1 MRRISALA
9 TIASGIALAAAPA
22 SAQTTLP
29 VVRIGASPIDS
40 TSEAPYGAEQ
50 GIFAD
55 NGITPKITMI
65 SGGSTIM
72 AAMLAGD
79 LDVGLANPL
88 SIASAVAH
96 SVPVQMI
103 APGALYSKKDAVPNL
118 IVSKASGISSPK
130 DLTGGTIAVITLG
143 DFTQMSLFVWLES
156 NGVARNSV
164 RYLEIPNSEMGAA
177 LERGT
182 VQAAIITEPA
192 RDKAMRS
199 ANLREFGDTYIA
211 IAPEF
216 ATVVWFASKD
226 WLGKNPDTATKLV
239 NGIFATARWANGHVR
254 ETGEM
259 LANIAKIDPEVVA
272 HMRRSYYATSNDRR
286 FVETTLTLAAR
297 YNMIPRIVTFAEY
310 SAF

>member
-1 MRRISALA
+1 MRRISAL
-9 TIASGIALAAAPA
+9 TSIASGIALAAAPA
-22 SAQTTLP
+22 SAQTAWP

-40 TSEAPYGAEQ
+40 TSEAPYGAQQ

-55 NGITPKITMI
+55 NGVTPAITMI

-88 SIASAVAH
+88 SIASAVARY
-96 SVPVQMI
+96 VPVQMI

-118 IVSKASGISSPK
+118 IVSKASGIASPK

-143 DFTQMSLFVWLES
+143 DFTQLSLFVWLES

-182 VQAAIITEPA
+182 V
-192 RDKAMRS
+192 
-199 ANLREFGDTYIA
+199 
-211 IAPEF
+211 
-216 ATVVWFASKD
+216 
-226 WLGKNPDTATKLV
+226 
-239 NGIFATARWANGHVR
+239 
-254 ETGEM
+254 
-259 LANIAKIDPEVVA
+259 
-272 HMRRSYYATSNDRR
+272 
-286 FVETTLTLAAR
+286 
-297 YNMIPRIVTFAEY
+297 
-310 SAF
+310 